1 MSGDNLPSRTL
12 RFIDAAGELPSEVR
26 EQLLSLVRRLPGGPP
41 FELLVQ
47 VVATVPGR
55 RFREQA
61 VEARREH
68 SVKPDRSLLL
78 VVSRD
83 DRHVELATAPC
94 WAGRFSEAES
104 HALLASHFVPAMK
117 AGDLPWALAE
127 TIRAII
133 ARLDGPPVRPA
144 RSPAVAVGIGVGLAV
159 LLAVCGVLFTFVRN
173 RTCRECRGWGD
184 YSERELIAATYTSE
198 GRREVHFHCGKCGAD
213 YTELR
218 SIPVRSS
225 SNDSSGSS
233 SDSGSDSSSDGGG
246 GADW

>member
-1 MSGDNLPSRTL
+1 MSGDNRPSRTL
-12 RFIDAAGELPSEVR
+12 RFIDVAGEIPPEAR
-26 EQLLSLVRRLPGGPP
+26 EQLLALVRRLPDGHP

-55 RFREQA
+55 RFRDQA
-61 VEARREH
+61 VASRHEH
-68 SVKPDRSLLL
+68 SVNPDRSLIV

-104 HALLASHFVPAMK
+104 HALLATRFVPAMK
-117 AGDLPWALAE
+117 AGDLPRALGE
-127 TIRAII
+127 TIRAIV

-159 LLAVCGVLFTFVRN
+159 LLGVCGVLFTFVRN
-173 RTCRECRGWGD
+173 HTCRECRGWCD
-184 YSERELIAATYTSE
+184 YSERELVAATYTSE
-198 GRREVHFHCGKCGAD
+198 GRSEVHFHCGKCGAD
-213 YTELR
+213 YTEIR

-225 SNDSSGSS
+225 SSDSSGSS